1 MAGRYT
7 LLSTA
12 LRDEL
17 ANLVGGPDVIV
28 ERRLL
33 PRRDRTEFVQG
44 KTYLSVFAGS
54 TGFEIIGRQVD
65 KEDWEAV
72 IAIQSAGPDPNAA
85 AGSNPFGHVTQSA
98 VDPVAWG
105 DSVFDFVEQV
115 KRLWRAETAT
125 AAAGPLRDK
134 LLGGCH
140 FISLE
145 HDPVYVPFHL
155 EELGILSIVLQLN
168 YRVVDEEEEDED

>member
-12 LRDEL
+12 LRDQL
-17 ANLVGGPDVIV
+17 HTLVGSSDVIV

-33 PRRDRTEFVQG
+33 PRRDRKEFADG
-44 KTYLSVFAGS
+44 KTYVSVFAGS
-54 TGFEIIGRQVD
+54 SGFEIIGRQVD

-72 IAIQSAGPDPNAA
+72 VAIQAAGPDPNVA
-85 AGSNPFGHVTQSA
+85 AGSNPFGNVNLSVA
-98 VDPVAWG
+98 DPVAWG

-115 KRLWRAETAT
+115 KGLWRAETAT
-125 AAAGPLRDK
+125 AAAGVLRDQ
-134 LLGGCH
+134 LLAGCH
-140 FISLE
+140 FIGLE

-168 YRVVDEEEEDED
+168 YRVVDEEEDEED